1 MEAPRCQMYVTAWL
15 AGWLAVRG
23 RPAAVTAAFQKQA
36 SQRRQL
42 RAAAL
47 ATFEQQRWRA
57 LPPR

>member
-1 MEAPRCQMYVTAWL
+1 MEAPRRQMYVTAWL

-47 ATFEQQRWRA
+47 AT
-57 LPPR
+57 